1 MNRTLMLLP
10 LLLTGIAVAQQ
21 GPTDTSSLLRIP
33 LTAGA
38 VRVTDPAATR
48 EFGQVLNTL
57 AKGQNSG
64 CQTSEYLV
72 WGDADQAEQI
82 SDDLAAQFRA
92 RNLTF
97 KTLDE
102 DEDEESSS
110 LSFLLSDKTNRYVG
124 LLYGDAESIV
134 LGWCQLKAAQAVKP
148 PAPAPAA
155 ANKPATPAK
164 PGTPAA
170 RPPTPAPA
178 PTAKPG
184 AQSPA
189 LGKYG
194 CAESVPRY
202 LGGSYTSQIETRGY
216 FNLGSGGSYKDVY
229 GAAGRWRFDA
239 ATGLTHFS
247 GAGFDRATAE
257 RMDGNR
263 LWLVIPTA
271 SGEMR
276 WSCSL
281 T

>member
-10 LLLTGIAVAQQ
+10 LLLAGTALAQQ
-21 GPTDTSSLLRIP
+21 GPTSTSSLLRLP

-72 WGDADQAEQI
+72 WGDAEQAEQI
-82 SDDLAAQFRA
+82 SDDLASQFRA

-97 KTLDE
+97 KTLEE

-148 PAPAPAA
+148 PAAPVAAKPAAPAKPVAPAA
-155 ANKPATPAK
+155 KPATPAPK
-164 PGTPAA
+164 PGTQA
-170 RPPTPAPA
+170 
-178 PTAKPG
+178 
-184 AQSPA
+184 PA

-202 LGGSYTSQIETRGY
+202 LNGSYTYEIQTRGY

-263 LWLVIPTA
+263 LWVVIPTA

-281 T
+281 I